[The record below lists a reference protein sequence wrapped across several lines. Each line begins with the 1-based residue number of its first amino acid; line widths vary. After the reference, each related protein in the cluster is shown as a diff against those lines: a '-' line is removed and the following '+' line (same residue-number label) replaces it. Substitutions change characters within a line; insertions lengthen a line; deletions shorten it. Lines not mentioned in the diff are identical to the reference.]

1 MKEIRIEG
9 EINSWTRY
17 DVLWQLRQSKG
28 QPVTIKVDSYGG
40 DIAAA
45 VAISHAIQDH
55 GDVTVIHDSLN
66 ASAATWF
73 PFGAKNIKMHEDC
86 MLYVHCSSQEVFL
99 CRQMNAEQLKEL
111 EIDIESDIRTRET
124 MDKMIANK
132 YAKRTGGKY
141 TQEQMLALMN
151 DHPWLTA
158 QQCLDYGFVD
168 EIISEPAVE
177 GKKVSNAL
185 GKAWK
190 NCAIPVPDG
199 FDVEKNLLQKI
210 AEKLGIDKQEKNV
223 VSVSEL
229 PAPPA
234 KEDDTFH
241 NIEMNKNYVSVNAL
255 LNVEGIEQSAEGNL
269 TLTAEQL
276 QVIEDRLKN
285 LADMGAKLATANK
298 AQQTAEDSLSAASDS
313 LDALSDDIKAI
324 DGIGNKCAK
333 IKEMF
338 DKIPAVQVPTPANV
352 GDEYEDIRKDPVNFY
367 DNE

>member
-9 EINSWTRY
+9 EISSWTRY
-17 DVLWQLRQSKG
+17 DVLWQLRQAKG
-28 QPVTIKVDSYGG
+28 QPVTVKVSSYGG

-66 ASAATWF
+66 ASAATWL
-73 PFGAKNIKMHEDC
+73 PFGAKKIKMHEDC
-86 MLYVHCSSQEVFL
+86 MLYVHCSSQEVFMWS
-99 CRQMNAEQLKEL
+99 QMNAEQLKEL
-111 EIDIESDIRTRET
+111 EMDIESDVRTLET

-185 GKAWK
+185 CKAWK

-199 FDVEKNLLQKI
+199 IEVEKTLLQKI
-210 AEKLGIDKQEKNV
+210 AEKLGVISSPRGAN
-223 VSVSEL
+223 L
-229 PAPPA
+229 AAPDMVP
-234 KEDDTFH
+234 TT
-241 NIEMNKNYVSVNAL
+241 IEETTLISDMKKDYVSVNAL
-255 LNVEGIEQSAEGNL
+255 LNVEGIEQSAEGKLEL
-269 TLTAEQL
+269 TDEQV
-276 QVIEDRLKN
+276 QVIEDKLKN
-285 LADMGAKLATANK
+285 LADMEAQLATANEAK
-298 AQQTAEDSLSAASDS
+298 TTAEDSLKAASDS

-324 DGIGNKCAK
+324 DGIDNKCAK

-338 DKIPAVQVPTPANV
+338 DKVPAVQVPTPAGEQTDV
-352 GDEYEDIRKDPVNFY
+352 YADIRKDPVNFY
-367 DNE
+367 EQE